1 MPEMSGIA
9 YCYYKLIKAG
19 LKKLEDIPASLA
31 GGKIKKEV
39 EEALKKDEE

>member
-19 LKKLEDIPASLA
+19 LKRLEDIPASMT
-31 GGKIKKEV
+31 KIRREV
-39 EEALKKDEE
+39 EDALKKDIYE